1 MQLYN
6 LSQQAGLQISARPI
20 YSKELDVSN
29 IFHRNME
36 KMETP
41 ENPFSNVPSLRDFQ
55 FILGLDLLFPRQSFR
70 EGLCNHRRW
79 FVCLFVCYHGN

>member
-20 YSKELDVSN
+20 YSKESDVSN

-41 ENPFSNVPSLRDFQ
+41 ENPFSNVLSLRDFQ
-55 FILGLDLLFPRQSFR
+55 FILGLDLLLSPPKLSR
-70 EGLCNHRRW
+70 GIM
-79 FVCLFVCYHGN
+79 

>member
-36 KMETP
+36 KMATA
-41 ENPFSNVPSLRDFQ
+41 ENPFSNVLSLRDFQ
-55 FILGLDLLFPRQSFR
+55 FILGLDLLLSPPKLSR
-70 EGLCNHRRW
+70 GIM
-79 FVCLFVCYHGN
+79 

>member
-1 MQLYN
+1 VQLYN

-36 KMETP
+36 TMETP
-41 ENPFSNVPSLRDFQ
+41 ENPFSNDLSFRDFQ
-55 FILGLDLLFPRQSFR
+55 FILGLDLLLSPPKLSR
-70 EGLCNHRRW
+70 GIM
-79 FVCLFVCYHGN
+79 